1 MNPVTNTRSSASNI
15 TSELDQKKP
24 TKNIWSPVFTH
35 QGIYTTRYGTSPD
48 IVKAAA
54 SCQDRH
60 DVQLLAYLSLFLE
73 WNPANRSVVESGVQL
88 LRNYVRMRAYNI
100 FSEISLTADSGRVF
114 WQSRRCY
121 SVEQTWMHSS
131 HCVVTSS
138 DTDLKSLKKG
148 GKEKKS

>member
-1 MNPVTNTRSSASNI
+1 MNSVTNNKEFRKQHNLWTWPKETN
-15 TSELDQKKP
+15 
-24 TKNIWSPVFTH
+24 KNIWSPVFTH

-60 DVQLLAYLSLFLE
+60 DVQLPAYLSLFLE
-73 WNPANRSVVESGVQL
+73 WNPANRSVAESGVQL

-131 HCVVTSS
+131 HCVVTRARV
-138 DTDLKSLKKG
+138 TLIWNP
-148 GKEKKS
+148 